1 MPYHTKIKIIEP
13 PVQLLVQGR
22 PIASYEKTIGGINA
36 TLATEPAPA
45 DAAYDE
51 SKYVLS
57 TEERS
62 EFESLLKAHGARVDI
77 EPTWPR
83 GQCRVDGV
91 ESPRHRADAAT
102 ESTSRRWRGA
112 PEI

>member
-22 PIASYEKTIGGINA
+22 PIASYEKTIQGITA

-57 TEERS
+57 TEERA
-62 EFESLLKAHGARVDI
+62 EFESLLKAHGARV
-77 EPTWPR
+77 EAL
-83 GQCRVDGV
+83 
-91 ESPRHRADAAT
+91 S
-102 ESTSRRWRGA
+102 SRRRR
-112 PEI
+112 PRP

>member
-1 MPYHTKIKIIEP
+1 M
-13 PVQLLVQGR
+13 LA
-22 PIASYEKTIGGINA
+22 ASPLCDDVAHLAALDWTADLGGDVLWSCAVWKSTSELCYPEKYCV
-36 TLATEPAPA
+36 
-45 DAAYDE
+45 DF
-51 SKYVLS
+51 V
-57 TEERS
+57 
-62 EFESLLKAHGARVDI
+62 SLHAI

-112 PEI
+112 PDI